1 MKSFKNFLN
10 ESYVGKDGK
19 IYASKG
25 EYEKTVKLL
34 DKTFKTD
41 GVQTKLDLGNTNTTN
56 LQGSGIKVNR
66 GPGRPVGSTTT
77 VKTDNFQQ
85 PELNLNKTDNTTK
98 VNTNTTNTNVIKR
111 PNIRSYKGNLEGYR
125 RAQAE
130 YQEYLKKQ
138 NALKSNKVVDTNKV
152 NVNKTNNVKDK
163 IDDIY
168 NKSIDKLN
176 KKNIN
181 DLTNKNINKLNK
193 QRIDDIYNKN
203 IDKLKTQFSNN
214 KKNNVIDITNK
225 LKNKVSSTFKT
236 GIDKPLNVSNINV
249 NKGVQLPN
257 FVQNRTGPLGSGS
270 STYKPSS
277 SSFTDIASRKSR
289 LTKGFQNMDTT
300 YFDKLTK
307 SLDKNV
313 GGKIPNP
320 TYKGKKSF
328 AQFTKDASAVLKSP
342 RVVKGVTRV
351 APFVNTAIAAFDAKN
366 VYNQSRAKGY
376 SKPKSLAKSA
386 VVTTGRILGGAIG
399 GTLGAKFGLVGA
411 IPGSAAGYYY
421 GDRFANKAFDTFGT
435 YKGRRKFGKSFNQ
448 FRKDATTK
456 VKNFT
461 SNLKGN

>member
-34 DKTFKTD
+34 NKTFKTD

-56 LQGSGIKVNR
+56 LQGSGTKVNR

-85 PELNLNKTDNTTK
+85 PELDLKNK
-98 VNTNTTNTNVIKR
+98 VNTTNTNTTKVDLTKR
-111 PNIRSYKGNLEGYR
+111 PNIRNPLYKNNLELYR
-125 RAQAE
+125 QHQAE
-130 YQEYLKKQ
+130 YK
-138 NALKSNKVVDTNKV
+138 ALKSNKVVDNTNKV
-152 NVNKTNNVKDK
+152 KVNKTNTVKNK

-168 NKSIDKLN
+168 NKNIDKLN
-176 KKNIN
+176 KKNI
-181 DLTNKNINKLNK
+181 DLNK

-203 IDKLKTQFSNN
+203 IDKLKTQFTNN
-214 KKNNVIDITNK
+214 KKNNVIDISNK
-225 LKNKVSSTFKT
+225 LNNKVSSTFKK

-257 FVQNRTGPLGSGS
+257 FVQNRKGPLSSGS
-270 STYKPSS
+270 STYKPST
-277 SSFTDIASRKSR
+277 SFVSNKNR
-289 LTKGFQNMDTT
+289 LTKGFQDMDTT

-328 AQFTKDASAVLKSP
+328 AQFTKDAKAILKNP

-366 VYNQSRAKGY
+366 IYNQSRAKGY

-399 GTLGAKFGLVGA
+399 GTLGAKAGLVGA

-435 YKGRRKFGKSFNQ
+435 YKGRRQFGKNFNQ